1 VDVLEIQPDFEE
13 DPGGGRLMDFLS
25 AQRAYERATSRR
37 VALVHA
43 LALLGIPVW
52 LAAAGSLSGFGRE
65 FVLALFVVTLIAL
78 LLAVV
83 SESRWYRESKNAEA
97 RLRARRRTP

>member
-1 VDVLEIQPDFEE
+1 MDVLEIQPDFEE
-13 DPGGGRLMDFLS
+13 DPGGGRLVDFLS

-43 LALLGIPVW
+43 LALLGIPLW
-52 LAAAGSLSGFGRE
+52 LAAAGYVSGFGRE
-65 FVLALFVVTLIAL
+65 IVLALFVVTFIAL
-78 LLAVV
+78 ILAVGF
-83 SESRWYRESKNAEA
+83 ESRWSRESRNAEA